1 MNLLNLSKL
10 SLDEM
15 LSGSFGIEWESLR
28 ARGDGELALTPHPEL
43 FGDKLKNPLVTTDFS
58 ESQIEI
64 ITPTFNTID
73 ETFDTFS
80 LIADLVNASLPY
92 DEYLWFQSIPCI
104 LPYGD
109 QIPIAQYS
117 GEGKSS
123 QRYREDLAKKYGLK
137 KQMISGIHFNFS
149 FSDEFLKKI
158 YELEES
164 PLTFKE
170 FKNNVYLKIAR
181 NYLRYCWLIIY
192 LTGCSIG
199 SHNTFSR
206 DCIRLMDAEDDYG
219 SFYSTKGPSF
229 RNSSCGYKNLKELL
243 PSYESVDAFVNDI
256 NSFIENGDLSEAKE
270 LYTQI
275 RLKPKNPQ
283 DLLNS
288 LKNDGIEYIE
298 VRTLDVNPFYQCGL
312 IRQDMKF
319 LHLFLIYMFIKDETD
334 YADWQREAKI
344 NEENTAEKAYVD
356 SMRLLR
362 DGKEVTLKSWASEI
376 INEMYGMCEVMGV
389 DEFNIL
395 NLMLNRI
402 SNPDLTYG
410 KRLLLLIK
418 EKGFINTHIELSKN
432 NKRTSVSNLK
442 KIDPDEYK
450 RIKKYADMAFYKK

>member
-43 FGDKLKNPLVTTDFS
+43 FGDKLKNPVVTTDFS

-92 DEYLWFQSIPCI
+92 GEYLWFQSLPCI

-149 FSDEFLKKI
+149 FSDEFLKKM

-181 NYLRYCWLIIY
+181 NYMRYCWLIIY

-199 SHNTFSR
+199 AHNTFSKQ
-206 DCIRLMDAEDDYG
+206 CIRLMDAEDDYG
-219 SFYSTKGPSF
+219 SYYSTKGPSF
-229 RNSSCGYKNLKELL
+229 RNSSCGYKNLKMLL
-243 PSYESVDAFVNDI
+243 PSYESVDAFVNDV
-256 NSFIENGDLSEAKE
+256 NSFIERGDLSEAKE

-312 IRQDMKF
+312 IKQDMKF

-395 NLMLNRI
+395 NLMLKRI
-402 SNPDLTYG
+402 SNPDSTYG
-410 KRLLLLIK
+410 KKLLDLIK
-418 EKGFINTHIELSKN
+418 ENGFINTHVELSKK
-432 NKRTSVSNLK
+432 NKKTSISNLK

>member
-199 SHNTFSR
+199 SHNTFSK
-206 DCIRLMDAEDDYG
+206 DCIRPRA
-219 SFYSTKGPSF
+219 
-229 RNSSCGYKNLKELL
+229 SSATVCDHLCL
-243 PSYESVDAFVNDI
+243 VDHSHLI
-256 NSFIENGDLSEAKE
+256 I
-270 LYTQI
+270 
-275 RLKPKNPQ
+275 
-283 DLLNS
+283 S
-288 LKNDGIEYIE
+288 LKICHFHRRCRNH
-298 VRTLDVNPFYQCGL
+298 RTFDDF
-312 IRQDMKF
+312 
-319 LHLFLIYMFIKDETD
+319 LFLPRHKRAGNPPIVQILKLFISKEP
-334 YADWQREAKI
+334 QRSQIDAGG
-344 NEENTAEKAYVD
+344 
-356 SMRLLR
+356 SP
-362 DGKEVTLKSWASEI
+362 GKSSHGIV
-376 INEMYGMCEVMGV
+376 G
-389 DEFNIL
+389 
-395 NLMLNRI
+395 
-402 SNPDLTYG
+402 
-410 KRLLLLIK
+410 
-418 EKGFINTHIELSKN
+418 LS
-432 NKRTSVSNLK
+432 
-442 KIDPDEYK
+442 
-450 RIKKYADMAFYKK
+450 

>member
-199 SHNTFSR
+199 SHNTFSK
-206 DCIRLMDAEDDYG
+206 DCIRLMDSEDAYG

>member
-199 SHNTFSR
+199 SHNTFSK

-229 RNSSCGYKNLKELL
+229 RNSSCGYKNLKVLL

-288 LKNDGIEYIE
+288 LKNDGIDYIE

-389 DEFNIL
+389 DEFN
-395 NLMLNRI
+395 
-402 SNPDLTYG
+402 PDLTYG